1 MRENFTSGSVW
12 GVSSNWY
19 SYHDWLKR
27 ICGNKMDDLASQI
40 AEKVIADTKYFTA
53 VVGFIGVLVG
63 AVTII
68 IGNIILHRLDA
79 KKERRQ
85 AVLKKELDRLYKLEE
100 MAGEITEWAGSYQL
114 DHSSEELRNRFHSF
128 MVAAGTF
135 RKYPNLKQAI
145 RDLNQYAMIIVTRQK
160 EHSDTRNDRKE
171 LEEKY
176 QAFIEELKKVL
187 KGIKT

>member
-1 MRENFTSGSVW
+1 
-12 GVSSNWY
+12 
-19 SYHDWLKR
+19 
-27 ICGNKMDDLASQI
+27 MDDLALQI
-40 AEKVIADTKYFTA
+40 AEKIIADTKYFTA
-53 VVGFIGVLVG
+53 AIGFLGVLVG
-63 AVTII
+63 AATTIL
-68 IGNIILHRLDA
+68 GNLILHSLGA

-85 AVLKKELDRLYKLEE
+85 EVLKRELDRLYKLEE

-114 DHSSEELRNRFHSF
+114 DHSSEELRNRFHGF

-145 RDLNQYAMIIVTRQK
+145 RDLNQYAMILA
-160 EHSDTRNDRKE
+160 SDKIKHRDPRKGNEE

-176 QAFIEELKKVL
+176 KAFIRELEIVL